1 MLIVHDTCSM
11 CVIDVRSKMYP
22 TLFSEKVE
30 IFQSMIYT
38 TLNLFSFNIGLFIS
52 FVLGLTAPNMDLG
65 QLDSSALVA
74 AFPIIGSLLQIII
87 LPWVYD
93 SPASLGIVLLVMSH
107 ENCMSY
113 MV

>member
-1 MLIVHDTCSM
+1 MVHE
-11 CVIDVRSKMYP
+11 VWK
-22 TLFSEKVE
+22 
-30 IFQSMIYT
+30 IFNQKLYM

-93 SPASLGIVLLVMSH
+93 SPASLGFVLLVMSH
-107 ENCMSY
+107 ENCMTHI
-113 MV
+113 V